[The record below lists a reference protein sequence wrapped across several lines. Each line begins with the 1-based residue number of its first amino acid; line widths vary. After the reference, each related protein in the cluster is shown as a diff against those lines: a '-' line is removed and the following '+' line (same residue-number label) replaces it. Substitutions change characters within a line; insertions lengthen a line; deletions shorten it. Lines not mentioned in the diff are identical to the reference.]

1 LGALNKQARL
11 RYLRDYWVSRVKD
24 FKGMN
29 ILTPDTPGSY
39 GALTSFR
46 LTGKVTKADNV
57 AIATE
62 LRDKYKIFT
71 VRRGG
76 VAAGNCVRV
85 TTALFT
91 KPADLDRLVAALKT
105 ITAS

>member
-1 LGALNKQARL
+1 
-11 RYLRDYWVSRVKD
+11 
-24 FKGMN
+24 MN
-29 ILTPDTPGSY
+29 ILTPDDAGSY

-46 LTGKVTKADNV
+46 LTGKVSKADNV
-57 AIATE
+57 AIAKE

-91 KPADLDRLVAALKT
+91 KPSDLDRLVAALKNMT
-105 ITAS
+105 VS